1 MEQKVSYGVAHFG
14 GTEKK
19 MSISGGSVSFSNQ
32 FFGAKKKTLSGVVLD
47 KPIMLCQ
54 RSSQA

>member
-32 FFGAKKKTLSGVVLD
+32 FFWSKEENLEWSG
-47 KPIMLCQ
+47 P
-54 RSSQA
+54 RQA